1 MFFCTFAGKIKY
13 YNVMFESAPLIEKDV
28 YIRALMGETSEE
40 ANEIVDKINEKYE
53 YWDKV
58 KYKHLPSGYTS
69 QQLWSHVKASR
80 ALGAKTI
87 WVKYG
92 IKLSVTNKM
101 QQMCHDFD
109 MIFGSFWESDTMPQT
124 ADKKRYLAS
133 SLMEEAIF
141 SSQMEGAVTTRAV
154 AKEMLKKGIS
164 PQNKSQQMISNN
176 YKTIC
181 YIVEHKDEPL
191 TAENIRLIHSLMTN
205 KTLKNEEDVG
215 RFRTEQDDVVVENQ
229 LTGDVVHTPPLA
241 SDLAEFIDD
250 LCHFFN
256 NGNGK
261 VFIHPII
268 RGIIVHFMIAYMH
281 PFVDGNGRTARALFY
296 WYMLKEKYWL
306 TEYMSISRVIANSKR
321 SYEDA
326 FLFTELDGCDIG
338 YFVVYNLRVLDISFR
353 QLKDYIEKK
362 QKEKQKA
369 NMFIVTNRNIN
380 ERQAQ
385 IIQYFV
391 EHPTTVV
398 TVKDMQNRFL
408 VASMTAR
415 KDLADLVDKGY
426 LVEIAIN
433 KVKMGYIKS
442 DAFDELV
449 RV

>member
-1 MFFCTFAGKIKY
+1 
-13 YNVMFESAPLIEKDV
+13 
-28 YIRALMGETSEE
+28 
-40 ANEIVDKINEKYE
+40 
-53 YWDKV
+53 
-58 KYKHLPSGYTS
+58 
-69 QQLWSHVKASR
+69 
-80 ALGAKTI
+80 
-87 WVKYG
+87 
-92 IKLSVTNKM
+92 
-101 QQMCHDFD
+101 
-109 MIFGSFWESDTMPQT
+109 MILFV
-124 ADKKRYLAS
+124 R
-133 SLMEEAIF
+133 
-141 SSQMEGAVTTRAV
+141 R
-154 AKEMLKKGIS
+154 
-164 PQNKSQQMISNN
+164 
-176 YKTIC
+176 
-181 YIVEHKDEPL
+181 
-191 TAENIRLIHSLMTN
+191 
-205 KTLKNEEDVG
+205 
-215 RFRTEQDDVVVENQ
+215 
-229 LTGDVVHTPPLA
+229 
-241 SDLAEFIDD
+241 
-250 LCHFFN
+250 
-256 NGNGK
+256 NGNEK

-268 RGIIVHFMIAYMH
+268 RGIIVHFMVAYMH

-326 FLFTELDGCDIG
+326 FLYTELDGCDIG
-338 YFVVYNLRVLDISFR
+338 YFVAYNLRVLDISFR

-391 EHPTTVV
+391 EHPAAVV

-415 KDLADLVDKGY
+415 KDLVDLVDKGY

>member
-1 MFFCTFAGKIKY
+1 
-13 YNVMFESAPLIEKDV
+13 MFESAPLIEKDV
-28 YIRALMGETSEE
+28 YIKALMGETSEE
-40 ANEIVDKINEKYE
+40 ANDIVDKINEKYE

-58 KYKHLPSGYTS
+58 KYIPTPNGISNTD
-69 QQLWSHVKASR
+69 LWACVKAARLLSSKIVW
-80 ALGAKTI
+80 G
-87 WVKYG
+87 KYG
-92 IKLSVTNKM
+92 ISLSLTNQM

-181 YIVEHKDEPL
+181 YITEHKDEPL
-191 TAENIRLIHSLMTN
+191 TPENICLIHSLMTN
-205 KTLKNEEDVG
+205 KTLKNEADVG

-229 LTGDVVHTPPLA
+229 LTGDVVHTPPPA

-268 RGIIVHFMIAYMH
+268 RGIIVHFMVAYMH

-296 WYMLKEKYWL
+296 WYMLKEGYWM
-306 TEYMSISRVIANSKR
+306 TEYLSISRVIAKSKKA
-321 SYEDA
+321 YEKA
-326 FLFTELDGCDIG
+326 YLYTEKDMFDLG
-338 YFVVYNLRVLDISFR
+338 YFINYNLKVLE
-353 QLKDYIEKK
+353 QAYNELKNYIQRK
-362 QKEKQKA
+362 QAEKQMA
-369 NMFIVTNRNIN
+369 TNYIHLGNIN

-385 IIQYFV
+385 IIHIYTNKPN
-391 EHPTTVV
+391 EIL
-398 TVKDMQNRFL
+398 TVKDLQGRFDI
-408 VASMTAR
+408 SPTTA
-415 KDLADLVDKGY
+415 KQDLIGLVDIGLLNEISLNKIKKGY
-426 LVEIAIN
+426 V
-433 KVKMGYIKS
+433 KS
-442 DAFDELV
+442 DRFEEIISSIND
-449 RV
+449 RQ